1 MQEIGKVNKDK
12 SGLFEKLNK
21 VNKSLAR
28 LIKKEKSI
36 SIRNDGGYA
45 NTNITDIKMI
55 TRLGQ

>member
-1 MQEIGKVNKDK
+1 MQEIGKVNKGK

-36 SIRNDGGYA
+36 SIRNDGGYV
-45 NTNITDIKMI
+45 NTSITDITMI